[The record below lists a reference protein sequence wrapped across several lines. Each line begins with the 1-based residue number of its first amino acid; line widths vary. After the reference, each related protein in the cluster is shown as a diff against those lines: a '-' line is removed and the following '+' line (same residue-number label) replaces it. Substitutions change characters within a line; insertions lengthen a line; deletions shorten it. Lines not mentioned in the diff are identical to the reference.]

1 VERVRTAVEEG
12 QLDEPVVVVL
22 EGAAR
27 GGVEEGLAAGVTVI
41 HAPGGGDDMLVS
53 VIADATGPVT
63 LVTADR
69 ALRERARVLGA
80 GVAGPGWFLE
90 LLEP

>member
-1 VERVRTAVEEG
+1 VERVRAAVDAG
-12 QLDEPVVVVL
+12 RLAEPVVVVL

-27 GGVEEGLAAGVTVI
+27 GGVDEGIADGVSVL

-53 VIADATGPVT
+53 VATDAVGDVT

-69 ALRERARVLGA
+69 ELRRRAEAVGA
-80 GVAGPGWFLE
+80 GVAGPGW
-90 LLEP
+90 LLDVLDG